1 MIFMGKNVTNL
12 GNVYCIKW
20 RIKTI
25 LVYLYYCTLK
35 SNLKENI
42 TCLIVLR
49 TCLIN
54 PAELYSTMLPFCVRF
69 WSLLISQFRLLSSEP
84 LSSFPLLFI
93 SLHLSLLLFF
103 ISPSPSLPP
112 SLSLSLM
119 QASRQSFLR
128 RQKIALRNEWLAVW
142 KYKCALV
149 TEAENKTIA
158 HRCRRISYE

>member
-93 SLHLSLLLFF
+93 SLHLSLLAFF
-103 ISPSPSLPP
+103 HF
-112 SLSLSLM
+112 SLSLSPSL
-119 QASRQSFLR
+119 SQSLINAGQQTVFL
-128 RQKIALRNEWLAVW
+128 K
-142 KYKCALV
+142 K
-149 TEAENKTIA
+149 AENCLT
-158 HRCRRISYE
+158 